1 VGTQPRGP
9 SPSGARSLSKIER
22 LQLYAVA
29 EGLPEGWVVSVS
41 EGTGQ
46 LGICPYEYLDPYE
59 AYAVHVSISGECRL
73 RRRIPER
80 FRRSPK
86 LPRG

>member
-1 VGTQPRGP
+1 MGTQPRGP
-9 SPSGARSLSKIER
+9 SPSGARSLSLLER

-41 EGTGQ
+41 EGVGQ
-46 LGICPYEYLDPYE
+46 LGICPYEYLMPYE
-59 AYAVHVSISGECRL
+59 AYAVHERATGEGRV

-80 FRRSPK
+80 FRHSR
-86 LPRG
+86 